1 MLDQIRQPVQEH
13 LDRFNALM
21 RETMACD
28 NTYINAITGHV
39 LAQPG
44 KQMRP
49 LLVLLAAGASGGI
62 VPRGHVGAALVEMM
76 HIASL
81 VHDDVVDE
89 AFLRRGQLSVN
100 AVWRSR
106 VAVLY
111 GDFLMSRAFS
121 LTASSGAHD
130 LGDEIIWA
138 LGELCEGELIQQ
150 EHLGKMDMTEAV
162 YFSII
167 RRKTASLLAACGRI
181 GARSAGAS
189 DEVVERMGQFGE
201 YIGMA
206 FQIKDDMLDYDPA
219 VDTGKPA
226 CADLRE
232 RKITLPLLALLNR
245 SDEAQRKELIRKI
258 ADIRNVDRNVE
269 VIRHLV
275 LTSGAMDDARQAM
288 EAFELKA
295 FEALKEAPPSI
306 YTTALH
312 NYAHYIL
319 NRER

>member
-28 NTYINAITGHV
+28 NTYINAITGHI

-49 LLVLLAAGASGGI
+49 LLVLLAAGASGG
-62 VPRGHVGAALVEMM
+62 VAPRTHVGAALVEMM

-100 AVWRSR
+100 ALWRSR

-121 LTASSGAHD
+121 LTASHEAHD
-130 LGDEIIWA
+130 MGDEIIRA
-138 LGELCEGELIQQ
+138 LGELCKGELVQQ
-150 EHLGKMDMTEAV
+150 EHLGKMDMTEEV
-162 YFSII
+162 YFNII
-167 RRKTASLLAACGRI
+167 RSKTASLLAACGRI
-181 GARSAGAS
+181 GALSAGAPA
-189 DEVVERMGQFGE
+189 EVVQRMGQFGE
-201 YIGMA
+201 CIGMA
-206 FQIKDDMLDYDPA
+206 FQVKDDMLDYDPA

-232 RKITLPLLALLNR
+232 RKITLPLLALLAR
-245 SDEAQRKELIRKI
+245 SGAIQRKTIIRQV
-258 ADIRNVDRNVE
+258 ADIRNVERNVE
-269 VIRHLV
+269 RIRQQV
-275 LTSGAMDDARQAM
+275 LTSGAMEDARRTM
-288 EAFELKA
+288 EEFEQKA
-295 FEALKEAPPSI
+295 FEALGNCPSSP
-306 YTTALH
+306 YTKPLH
-312 NYAHYIL
+312 AYARYIL
-319 NRER
+319 EREK